1 MGGTSYTS
9 LALAQIPEIFFDY
22 ILLTSNPEDL
32 FKPSYSLSSTKLL
45 ELALNSHSNRHF
57 GFNSWLN
64 NDSLFLN
71 QLLSNSYGF
80 SNFQLNNN
88 TLGSFEFLER
98 LSFYSS
104 NPYKKLSY
112 EIENIEYFDTST
124 VSYENFINIWT
135 ALITERIM
143 FLDSVHNTLFTR
155 QVERVWTNYIK
166 YLDMHYAES

>member
-1 MGGTSYTS
+1 
-9 LALAQIPEIFFDY
+9 
-22 ILLTSNPEDL
+22 
-32 FKPSYSLSSTKLL
+32 
-45 ELALNSHSNRHF
+45 
-57 GFNSWLN
+57 
-64 NDSLFLN
+64 LFLN

-124 VSYENFINIWT
+124 VSYENFINI
-135 ALITERIM
+135 
-143 FLDSVHNTLFTR
+143 
-155 QVERVWTNYIK
+155 
-166 YLDMHYAES
+166 